1 MKKRFIAPTA
11 IALAVAAGVGGGA
24 VPGIASTAS
33 ASGGT
38 LTVWLMTGDTD
49 PAVYNTVNTAFASE
63 YPGWTVNVEIQQ
75 WSGISAKIIT
85 SLATSSPPDVME
97 LGNTD
102 VASFAASGGL
112 DNLLTDESQFQNSS
126 NWLSGLE
133 GPAEYKGGL
142 YAVPEL
148 AGDRVVVY
156 NKAMFKKAGIAKPP
170 ADLNDLLADGAALKN
185 AYSKVKDF
193 SALYLPGEE
202 WYAAMPIVW
211 AEGGQIAVEKGGTW
225 YGDLGSAA
233 SLAGLKEFQV
243 IQNFMST
250 PASRDVN
257 EANPSDSAVFAS
269 GKAAMYIDGTWTLGT
284 DITDNKAL
292 TGDIGTFI
300 LPGVKPG
307 SEAPVFLGGSDL
319 GVAKNSPN
327 QAEALAW
334 VKLYSGSA
342 NQLLQASNEGFIPNA
357 SNLVGQVN
365 VSSNIK
371 TYFKAAAVSQF
382 TPPVPGWA
390 TVEADNVM
398 QDLLAQVA
406 EGKFRQ
412 DLLFR
417 LNTIEL
423 RLPPIRQMISPVWRS
438 IL

>member
-24 VPGIASTAS
+24 VPGIASVAS

-49 PAVYNTVNTAFASE
+49 PAVYNTVNTAFANE

-156 NKAMFKKAGIAKPP
+156 NKAMFKKAGITKTP

-225 YGDLGSAA
+225 YGDLDSAA

-300 LPGVKPG
+300 LPGVNPG

-365 VSSNIK
+365 VSGNIK

-390 TVEADNVM
+390 TVEADDVM

-406 EGKFRQ
+406 EGKQ
-412 DLLFR
+412 NVAQVAKSYDQKLDTLL
-417 LNTIEL
+417 NA
-423 RLPPIRQMISPVWRS
+423 Q
-438 IL
+438 

>member
-1 MKKRFIAPTA
+1 VKKRFIAPTA

-406 EGKFRQ
+406 EGKQ
-412 DLLFR
+412 NVAQIAKSYDQKLDTLL
-417 LNTIEL
+417 NA
-423 RLPPIRQMISPVWRS
+423 Q
-438 IL
+438 

>member
-1 MKKRFIAPTA
+1 VKKRFIAPTA

-24 VPGIASTAS
+24 VPGIASAAS

-49 PAVYNTVNTAFASE
+49 PAVYNTVNTAFAAE

-112 DNLLTDESQFQNSS
+112 DNLVTDESQFQNSS

-156 NKAMFKKAGIAKPP
+156 NKAMFKKAGITKTP

-185 AYSKVKDF
+185 AFSKVKDF

-211 AEGGQIAVEKGGTW
+211 AEGGQIAVNKGGTW

-257 EANPSDSAVFAS
+257 EANPSDSAIFAS

-300 LPGVKPG
+300 LPGVKAG

-334 VKLYSGSA
+334 VKLYTGST

-406 EGKFRQ
+406 EGKQNVAQIAKAYDQKF
-412 DLLFR
+412 DTLL
-417 LNTIEL
+417 NA
-423 RLPPIRQMISPVWRS
+423 Q
-438 IL
+438 

>member
-1 MKKRFIAPTA
+1 VKKRFIAPTA

-24 VPGIASTAS
+24 VPGIASIAS

-49 PAVYNTVNTAFASE
+49 PAVYNAVNTAFASE

-112 DNLLTDESQFQNSS
+112 DNLAADESQFQNSS
-126 NWLSGLE
+126 SWLMGLE
-133 GPAEYKGGL
+133 GPAEYNHGL
-142 YAVPEL
+142 YAIPEL

-156 NKAMFKKAGIAKPP
+156 NKAMFKKAGISKPP

-185 AYSKVKDF
+185 AYSKVKNF

-211 AEGGQIAVEKGGTW
+211 AEGGKIAVEKGSTW
-225 YGDLGSAA
+225 YGDLDSAA

-284 DITDNKAL
+284 DVTDNKAM
-292 TGDIGTFI
+292 TGNIGTFI
-300 LPGVKPG
+300 LPGVLPG

-319 GVAKNSPN
+319 GIAKNSPN

-365 VSSNIK
+365 VSGNIK

-406 EGKFRQ
+406 EGTQNVAQVAKSYDQ
-412 DLLFR
+412 KLDTLL
-417 LNTIEL
+417 NA
-423 RLPPIRQMISPVWRS
+423 Q
-438 IL
+438 

>member
-1 MKKRFIAPTA
+1 
-11 IALAVAAGVGGGA
+11 
-24 VPGIASTAS
+24 
-33 ASGGT
+33 
-38 LTVWLMTGDTD
+38 MTGDTD
-49 PAVYNTVNTAFASE
+49 PAVYNTVNTAFAAE

-112 DNLLTDESQFQNSS
+112 DNLVTDESQFQNSS

-156 NKAMFKKAGIAKPP
+156 NKAMFKKAGITKTP

-185 AYSKVKDF
+185 AFSKVKDF

-211 AEGGQIAVEKGGTW
+211 AEGGQIAVNKGGTW

-257 EANPSDSAVFAS
+257 EANPSDSAIFAS

-300 LPGVKPG
+300 LPGVKAG

-334 VKLYSGSA
+334 VKLYTGST

-406 EGKFRQ
+406 EGKQNVAQIAKAYDQKF
-412 DLLFR
+412 DTLL
-417 LNTIEL
+417 NA
-423 RLPPIRQMISPVWRS
+423 Q
-438 IL
+438 

>member
-406 EGKFRQ
+406 EGKQ
-412 DLLFR
+412 NVAQIAKSYDQKLDTLL
-417 LNTIEL
+417 NA
-423 RLPPIRQMISPVWRS
+423 Q
-438 IL
+438 

>member
-1 MKKRFIAPTA
+1 VKKRFIAPTA

-49 PAVYNTVNTAFASE
+49 PAVYNTVNTAFANE

-406 EGKFRQ
+406 EGKQ
-412 DLLFR
+412 NVAQIAKSYDQKLDTLL
-417 LNTIEL
+417 NA
-423 RLPPIRQMISPVWRS
+423 Q
-438 IL
+438 